1 MGLLSAGAKGS
12 KKAVKGLLDAMD
24 LSDKDYYHG
33 TASDIQEFSKGFRGS
48 GTEASSAKKA
58 FWFSDDPEYTARS
71 YAAHSATTNRVA
83 KLLKEADEAERTGNW
98 DLYEKKLTEAEDLE
112 QKFMNDPSERL
123 KGQNII
129 PTYLPKDASLK
140 VLDMQGQ
147 SFNDEGVS
155 ELINKTLDQA
165 KDDGFKGVKFLNLD
179 DAVGHH
185 NKPAT
190 HVAVF
195 DESNIRSK
203 FAKLDPSKAGEAGMM
218 KSGFLPTTGSGLL
231 AMYALSP
238 DDARAAQIAATD
250 TRDVGSIQAARNPR
264 LQRAAGL
271 LGSIDTPIGSLFEST
286 PNVLNRWAYG
296 EEADTMDKLGMAL
309 ELMP

>member
-1 MGLLSAGAKGS
+1 
-12 KKAVKGLLDAMD
+12 
-24 LSDKDYYHG
+24 
-33 TASDIQEFSKGFRGS
+33 
-48 GTEASSAKKA
+48 
-58 FWFSDDPEYTARS
+58 
-71 YAAHSATTNRVA
+71 
-83 KLLKEADEAERTGNW
+83 
-98 DLYEKKLTEAEDLE
+98 
-112 QKFMNDPSERL
+112 
-123 KGQNII
+123 
-129 PTYLPKDASLK
+129 
-140 VLDMQGQ
+140 MQGQ
-147 SFNDEGVS
+147 SFDDEGVS

-179 DAVGHH
+179 DAVGYH

-203 FAKLDPSKAGEAGMM
+203 FAKLDSSKAGEAGMM

-250 TRDVGSIQAARNPR
+250 TRDIGSIQAARNPR

-296 EEADTMDKLGMAL
+296 EQADAMDKLGMAL